1 MTIKVLLLM
10 TLVGAIAAGSLFGE
24 RTSTNPKES

>member
-10 TLVGAIAAGSLFGE
+10 TLVGAIAAGSLLGE
-24 RTSTNPKES
+24 RTSAKTKES

>member
-24 RTSTNPKES
+24 PTRTNSK